1 VTQKPAVVHKTP
13 VPESRTQRTDQRDTL
28 TDTPELR
35 FLRDEIE
42 ALLGSPTVRRSLH
55 VPTIRYAE
63 DHEAIAPE
71 RLGKEW
77 LERATES
84 ESSPSES
91 ESLPEGELAA
101 LDSDEI
107 AEPEPATAELEEDD
121 DIYERDT
128 EPSIDVQLLREAV
141 RVAGK

>member
-13 VPESRTQRTDQRDTL
+13 VPQSRTQRTDQRDTL

-63 DHEAIAPE
+63 DRDAVAPE

-84 ESSPSES
+84 TPSTAKS
-91 ESLPEGELAA
+91 ENLPEGELAT

-107 AEPEPATAELEEDD
+107 AEPEAAPAELEDD

-128 EPSIDVQLLREAV
+128 EPSIDVQLVREAV

>member
-1 VTQKPAVVHKTP
+1 MTQKPAVVHKTP
-13 VPESRTQRTDQRDTL
+13 VPQSRTQRTDQRDTL

-55 VPTIRYAE
+55 VPTIRYAA
-63 DHEAIAPE
+63 DHESLAPE
-71 RLGKEW
+71 QLGKES
-77 LERATES
+77 LQRATES
-84 ESSPSES
+84 EPSSSES
-91 ESLPEGELAA
+91 DSPPEGELAA

-107 AEPEPATAELEEDD
+107 AESAPAELEED

-141 RVAGK
+141 RAAGK